1 MRLPGVSFTC
11 SLEAE
16 KYREEGE
23 SETFNDG
30 VPSEEEGEEILG
42 SDEDEQEDAKDYC
55 KGTSWREGANARLS
69 WMIRRIG
76 MLIPVCSRLIAR

>member
-1 MRLPGVSFTC
+1 MFALSSRRSLIF

-16 KYREEGE
+16 KYREEPE

-55 KGTSWREGANARLS
+55 KGEFWFS
-69 WMIRRIG
+69 
-76 MLIPVCSRLIAR
+76 